1 MPRAVFFF
9 DLGSP
14 YAYLA
19 AERLEHAIGPRVAWR
34 PVSLGGLFKLN
45 GRSSWGLGPGRAEGM
60 AQIERRARERGLPP
74 VRWPD
79 PWPGHMLAAMRG
91 VVVAQDDGIAR
102 EYARAAFHAAFA
114 EGRDLSEVDAVL
126 AVAES
131 VGLDPKRV
139 RERIAAP
146 DVKRRLI
153 DATERAHAAGVP
165 GVPAVIV
172 GSEVFWG
179 DDRLEEAAAAASG
192 RPEGA

>member
-1 MPRAVFFF
+1 MSRAVFLF

-19 AERLEHAIGPRVAWR
+19 AERVEELLGPRVTWR

-45 GRSSWGLGPGRAEGM
+45 GRSSWGLGPGRADGM
-60 AQIERRARERGLPP
+60 AEIEARARARGVPP
-74 VRWPD
+74 LRWPD

-91 VVVAQDDGIAR
+91 AVVAQDDGVAR
-102 EYARAAFHAAFA
+102 EYALAAYRAAFAQ
-114 EGRDLSEVDAVL
+114 GRDLSDVDAVL
-126 AVAES
+126 HVAES
-131 VGLDPKRV
+131 VGLDPHRV
-139 RERIAAP
+139 RQRIAAP
-146 DVKRRLI
+146 DVKQRLI

-179 DDRLEEAAAAASG
+179 DDRLEEAAAAAA
-192 RPEGA
+192 RGAGA

>member
-1 MPRAVFFF
+1 MSRAVFLF

-19 AERLEHAIGPRVAWR
+19 AERLDEVLGARVAWR

-60 AQIERRARERGLPP
+60 AEIERRARERGLPP
-74 VRWPD
+74 LRWPD

-91 VVVAQDDGIAR
+91 AVVAQDDGIAR
-102 EYARAAFHAAFA
+102 EYALAAFRAAFAG
-114 EGRDLSEVDAVL
+114 GRDLSDVDAVL
-126 AVAES
+126 SVAAS
-131 VGLDPKRV
+131 VGLDEQRV

-146 DVKRRLI
+146 DVKQRLI
-153 DATERAHAAGVP
+153 DATERAHRAGVP

-172 GSEVFWG
+172 GEEVFWG
-179 DDRLEEAAAAASG
+179 DDRLEEAAAAAARRSA
-192 RPEGA
+192 P